1 MLITGG
7 ARGIGAETARRLVGK
22 GAKVGSAHMGW
33 IDTPLVQDAKKDLK
47 AFGKM
52 LEAMPGPLGRTVSV
66 ETCADAFVEG
76 IAKRKTRVSVPGWVN
91 AVRWLKPAL
100 TTVIGERETARRAP
114 EVVPLMDQKVLP
126 LGRSM
131 SARTAE
137 LEQQPEAAP
146 TA

>member
-1 MLITGG
+1 
-7 ARGIGAETARRLVGK
+7 
-22 GAKVGSAHMGW
+22 
-33 IDTPLVQDAKKDLK
+33 
-47 AFGKM
+47 
-52 LEAMPGPLGRTVSV
+52 MPGPLGKTVSV

-114 EVVPLMDQKVLP
+114 EVVPLMDQEVLA

-137 LEQQPEAAP
+137 LEQQPEAAH
-146 TA
+146 TS